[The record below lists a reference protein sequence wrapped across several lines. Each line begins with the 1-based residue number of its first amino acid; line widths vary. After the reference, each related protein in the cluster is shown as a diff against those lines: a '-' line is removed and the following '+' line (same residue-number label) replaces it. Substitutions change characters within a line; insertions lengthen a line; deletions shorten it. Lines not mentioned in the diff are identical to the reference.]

1 MPRKTQPPP
10 PPPAPPRKPF
20 QFTMTT
26 MFMLVALVSVVCAGV
41 GGMFRYA
48 ISGGEL
54 RAQFVLITLLAPM
67 GLAVLLGG
75 LRLIWLRLRRRGPQ
89 RPRW

>member
-1 MPRKTQPPP
+1 MPRKPASQQPPP
-10 PPPAPPRKPF
+10 PPRRPF

-26 MFMLVALVSVVCAGV
+26 MFMLVALVSVICAAL

-54 RAQFVLITLLAPM
+54 RGHFVIITLLAPL
-67 GLAVLLGG
+67 GLVVLLGG
-75 LRLIWLRLRRRGPQ
+75 LRLIWLRLRRQGPK